1 MAPKSDEAE
10 RLRWLEELGDGKNR
24 LESQRES
31 DGWA

>member
-1 MAPKSDEAE
+1 MAPESDEAE
-10 RLRWLEELGDGKNR
+10 RLRRLEELGHRKNM